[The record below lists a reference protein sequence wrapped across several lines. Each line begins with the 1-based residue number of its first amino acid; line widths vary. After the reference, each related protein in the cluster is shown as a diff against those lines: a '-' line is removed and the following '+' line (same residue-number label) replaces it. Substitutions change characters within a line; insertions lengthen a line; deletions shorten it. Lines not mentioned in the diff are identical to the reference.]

1 MEQVISI
8 VQMTFLNAVREKF
21 YRGLFFLLVFFLIL
35 AYYLTLLSLTEP
47 YRIFLEVGF
56 LSILS
61 FNLLLIL
68 YFAIFEF
75 RRMME
80 GKGIQLFLAK
90 PIRREVFLLGY
101 FLGIGCVVWIFT
113 LLSALSL
120 QGVFALL
127 FRQWIA
133 GFWVGLALILLQVT
147 LFTAMGVFF
156 ATLFSSTMVST
167 FSFFALF
174 VVGYTTRE
182 AYELTVKYG
191 KPVSQAVTK
200 FLLYF
205 LPSFDYYDLSP
216 IFLYGEVMG
225 WKPFTLLTF
234 YSFFYTGVFLLA
246 AFVLFHLKEVE

>member
-1 MEQVISI
+1 
-8 VQMTFLNAVREKF
+8 
-21 YRGLFFLLVFFLIL
+21 
-35 AYYLTLLSLTEP
+35 
-47 YRIFLEVGF
+47 
-56 LSILS
+56 
-61 FNLLLIL
+61 
-68 YFAIFEF
+68 
-75 RRMME
+75 ME

-191 KPVSQAVTK
+191 KPVSQAITK
-200 FLLYF
+200 FLLYL